1 MLTGTKNESII
12 LGKDICAV
20 FRAKGV
26 IMEKCIP
33 VVVIKELS
41 ETDKILTALQ
51 NNGIHTAEITF
62 RTACAAEAIAYACK
76 NYPEMS
82 IGAGTVINAKQCE
95 EALAAGAQFI
105 VSPGLSVA
113 VANICI
119 ERGIPYYPGCVT
131 PTEIMMALE
140 LGLTTVKFFPANVY
154 GGLKAMKALAAPFPQ
169 IKFIPT
175 GGVDRSNIDEFLAW
189 DKIAAIGGSFF
200 VKESLE
206 KMEK

>member
-1 MLTGTKNESII
+1 
-12 LGKDICAV
+12 
-20 FRAKGV
+20 
-26 IMEKCIP
+26 MEKCIP
-33 VVVIKELS
+33 VVVIKDLS

-131 PTEIMMALE
+131 PTEIMMALD

-200 VKESLE
+200 VKEALE
-206 KMEK
+206 KMEKGE